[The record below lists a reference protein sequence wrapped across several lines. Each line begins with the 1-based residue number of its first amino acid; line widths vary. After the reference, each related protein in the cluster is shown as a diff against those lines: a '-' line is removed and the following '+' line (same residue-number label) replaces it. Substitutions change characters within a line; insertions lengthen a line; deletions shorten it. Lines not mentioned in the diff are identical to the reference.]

1 MGETEGATLSGRN
14 YFPDLKEEG
23 NALVGV
29 LGSTPG
35 EANRITFIMYVAAI
49 TFAENS
55 LHMTNAYFAPESQIM
70 KALTDAAKRGVDVKI
85 ILPGTTDRSL
95 ALYAGQYQYSD
106 LLKSGVKLYKRRNVL
121 LHAKTLVID
130 GVWSTVGSTNMEWWS
145 FSSNDEVNAV
155 ILSREFAAEME
166 KMFAADLAE
175 SDQIRRE
182 EWKKRPLLVKIREWF
197 SVGALRLNELA
208 SGAEITPDN
217 ARFFASP
224 SPVVIHIIASA
235 VYALLGALQFVG
247 RLWQRG
253 SKWHR
258 WVGRFLVP
266 VGLLVGLS
274 GLWMTVFYPRPEGAS
289 NLLYAFRLLFG
300 TGMVLSIIIGY
311 LAILRKD
318 VHQHL
323 AWMTRAYAIGLGAGT
338 QVFTGMVGALIFG
351 TPNEFQNA
359 LLNGAAWVIN
369 LAVAEWSIRKDSIR
383 QTRTVQI

>member
-1 MGETEGATLSGRN
+1 
-14 YFPDLKEEG
+14 
-23 NALVGV
+23 
-29 LGSTPG
+29 
-35 EANRITFIMYVAAI
+35 
-49 TFAENS
+49 
-55 LHMTNAYFAPESQIM
+55 M
-70 KALTDAAKRGVDVKI
+70 KAIIQNNSQVKMPARKTQI
-85 ILPGTTDRSL
+85 PWWVPVGLIFLSL
-95 ALYAGQYQYSD
+95 IPLIFG
-106 LLKSGVKLYKRRNVL
+106 
-121 LHAKTLVID
+121 
-130 GVWSTVGSTNMEWWS
+130 
-145 FSSNDEVNAV
+145 AV
-155 ILSREFAAEME
+155 
-166 KMFAADLAE
+166 
-175 SDQIRRE
+175 
-182 EWKKRPLLVKIREWF
+182 
-197 SVGALRLNELA
+197 RLNELA

-274 GLWMTVFYPRPEGAS
+274 GIWMTVFYPRAEGAS

-300 TGMVLSIIIGY
+300 TGMVLSIILGY

-318 VHQHL
+318 VPQHL

-351 TPNEFQNA
+351 TPNAFQNA
-359 LLNGAAWVIN
+359 LLNGAGWAIN

-383 QTRTVQI
+383 QIRTA

>member
-1 MGETEGATLSGRN
+1 
-14 YFPDLKEEG
+14 
-23 NALVGV
+23 
-29 LGSTPG
+29 
-35 EANRITFIMYVAAI
+35 
-49 TFAENS
+49 
-55 LHMTNAYFAPESQIM
+55 M
-70 KALTDAAKRGVDVKI
+70 KAI
-85 ILPGTTDRSL
+85 IQSNSQGKVPARKAQTPWWVP
-95 ALYAGQYQYSD
+95 AG
-106 LLKSGVKLYKRRNVL
+106 L
-121 LHAKTLVID
+121 I
-130 GVWSTVGSTNMEWWS
+130 
-145 FSSNDEVNAV
+145 F
-155 ILSREFAAEME
+155 LS
-166 KMFAADLAE
+166 
-175 SDQIRRE
+175 II
-182 EWKKRPLLVKIREWF
+182 PLIF
-197 SVGALRLNELA
+197 GALRLNELA

-323 AWMTRAYAIGLGAGT
+323 AWMTRAYALGLGAGT

-369 LAVAEWSIRKDSIR
+369 LVIAELSIRKS
-383 QTRTVQI
+383 QTRPTRTALI